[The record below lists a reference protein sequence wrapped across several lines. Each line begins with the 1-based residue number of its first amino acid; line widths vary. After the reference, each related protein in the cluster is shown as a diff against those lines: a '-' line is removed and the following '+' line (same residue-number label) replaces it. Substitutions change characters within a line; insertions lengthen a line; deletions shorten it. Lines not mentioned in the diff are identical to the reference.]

1 MNQELQKR
9 CELFVENRN
18 ILEKKFVWDSAMIMP
33 VCAML
38 HTELDKKVDIERL
51 TECRTLLKKKVDV
64 FSNFRS
70 HAELV
75 LISKMALSD
84 NPVEYLE
91 QVINV
96 YNMIKKH
103 KMSSSV
109 YTVLAAMVVVDN
121 VDDMQ
126 RDQLIEKAAMIYTQM
141 KKDHP
146 FLTSSEDVSF
156 AVLMAMSD
164 LPEEGLMQEME
175 NCYKILKTMFS
186 SANAV
191 QSLSHILAMVEKDT
205 TVKCNEV
212 FDLKNMFKDKKKS
225 FDSNA
230 ISILGGLNMIDADKE
245 NLVAEIIEVDEF
257 LKTQKGFGF
266 WGIGEKQRLLFAASL
281 VMDQYGSEK
290 NSAQV
295 TVISSTVTAIIAQYT
310 AMLAAVTTAMIAS
323 SSSN

>member
-9 CELFVENRN
+9 CELFVENKN
-18 ILEKKFVWDSAMIMP
+18 VLEKKFVWDSAMIMP

-38 HTELDKKVDIERL
+38 HTELNKKVDVERL
-51 TECRTLLKKKVDV
+51 MECKTLLKKKVDV
-64 FSNFRS
+64 FSSFRS
-70 HAELV
+70 YAELV

-84 NPVEYLE
+84 NPAGYLE
-91 QVINV
+91 QVVNT

-103 KMSSSV
+103 KMSGSV

-121 VDDMQ
+121 VDDIQ
-126 RDQLIEKAAMIYTQM
+126 REKLIEKAAVIYTQM

-164 LPEEGLMQEME
+164 LPEAGLMQEME
-175 NCYKILKTMFS
+175 NCYKILKTKFS
-186 SANAV
+186 SSNAV
-191 QSLSHILAMVEKDT
+191 QSLSHILAMVDKDT

-212 FDLKNMFKDKKKS
+212 FELKNMFKDKKKS

-230 ISILGGLNMIDADKE
+230 ISVLGGLNMIDVDKE
-245 NLVAEIIEVDEF
+245 SLVVEIIEVDEF

-266 WGIGEKQRLLFAASL
+266 WGIGEKQRLLYAASL
-281 VMDQYGSEK
+281 VMNQYGSEK
-290 NSAQV
+290 NSTQV

-310 AMLAAVTTAMIAS
+310 AMLAAVTAATVAS

>member
-121 VDDMQ
+121 VDNIQ
-126 RDQLIEKAAMIYTQM
+126 REQLIEKAVVIYTQM

-205 TVKCNEV
+205 TVKCTEV

-281 VMDQYGSEK
+281 VMNQYGSEK
-290 NSAQV
+290 NRTQV
-295 TVISSTVTAIIAQYT
+295 TVISSTVTAIVAQYT

>member
-1 MNQELQKR
+1 MNQELQRR
-9 CELFVENRN
+9 CELFVDNKN
-18 ILEKKFVWDSAMIMP
+18 VLDKKFVWDSAMIMP

-38 HTELDKKVDIERL
+38 HADLDKKVDVERL
-51 TECRTLLKKKVDV
+51 TECKTLLKKKVDV

-70 HAELV
+70 YAELV
-75 LISKMALSD
+75 LISKMSFSD
-84 NPVEYLE
+84 NPEGYLE
-91 QVINV
+91 QVIQT
-96 YNMIKKH
+96 YNMIKKC

-121 VDDMQ
+121 VDDVQ
-126 RDQLIEKAAMIYTQM
+126 RESVIEKAAVIYAQM

-146 FLTSSEDVSF
+146 FLTSTEDVSF
-156 AVLMAMSD
+156 AILMAMSD
-164 LPEEGLMQEME
+164 MPEEKMMSEME
-175 NCYKILKTMFS
+175 NCYKILKAKFS

-191 QSLSHILAMVEKDT
+191 QSLSHILAMSEQETV
-205 TVKCNEV
+205 VKCDEV
-212 FDLKNMFKDKKKS
+212 LKLNSRLKEKKKS

-230 ISILGGLNMIDADKE
+230 ISVLGGLNMIDTDKE
-245 NLVAEIIEVDEF
+245 KLVAEIIEVDEF

-281 VMDQYGSEK
+281 VMNQYGSGE

-295 TVISSTVTAIIAQYT
+295 TVISSTITAIIVQYT
-310 AMLAAVTTAMIAS
+310 AMLAAVTAATVAS